1 MNNYMNVLVEN
12 RQEAIDL
19 INKHY
24 PLSYNLDEESKER
37 AGYPIYRSEE
47 EYYTYFCDLGCR
59 IELNLASGETVNY
72 FWKTPNYNYTVAPQ
86 YTKKN
91 VTFRQFH

>member
-1 MNNYMNVLVEN
+1 MVSSIQVEDK
-12 RQEAIDL
+12 QEAINL
-19 INKHY
+19 INNGH
-24 PLSYNLDEESKER
+24 PLTYNLDKVSTER

-59 IELNLASGETVNY
+59 IELNLANGDTVNY
-72 FWKTPNYNYTVAPQ
+72 FWKKPDYNYTTAPI
-86 YTKKN
+86 YSKKN

>member
-1 MNNYMNVLVEN
+1 MVSIQVKD
-12 RQEAIDL
+12 RQEAITL
-19 INKHY
+19 INNGH
-24 PLSYNLDEESKER
+24 PLTYNLDKVSTER

-59 IELNLASGETVNY
+59 IELNLANGDTVNY
-72 FWKTPNYNYTVAPQ
+72 FWKKPSYNYTVAPI
-86 YTKKN
+86 YSKKN

>member
-1 MNNYMNVLVEN
+1 MVSSIQVKD
-12 RQEAIDL
+12 RQEAIAL
-19 INKHY
+19 IHKDY
-24 PLSYNLDEESKER
+24 PRTYNLDEASKER

-59 IELNLASGETVNY
+59 IELNLSNGDTVNY
-72 FWKTPNYNYTVAPQ
+72 FWKKPSYDYAVVPQ

>member
-1 MNNYMNVLVEN
+1 MESLIQVKD
-12 RQEAIDL
+12 RQEAISL
-19 INKHY
+19 IHRDY
-24 PLSYNLDEESKER
+24 PLTYNLDEVSKER

-59 IELNLASGETVNY
+59 IELNLSNGDTVNY
-72 FWKTPNYNYTVAPQ
+72 VWRKPDFNYTTAPK
-86 YTKKN
+86 YSKKN

>member
-1 MNNYMNVLVEN
+1 MKKYMSILVES

-24 PLSYNLDEESKER
+24 PLTYELEADSKER

-72 FWKTPNYNYTVAPQ
+72 YWKTPSYNYTTAPR
-86 YTKKN
+86 YSKRN
-91 VTFRQFH
+91 ATFRAFH

>member
-1 MNNYMNVLVEN
+1 MNVLVQN

-19 INKHY
+19 IYKHY
-24 PLSYNLDEESKER
+24 PLTYNLDKVSKER

-59 IELNLASGETVNY
+59 IELNLASGETINY
-72 FWKTPNYNYTVAPQ
+72 FWKTLSYNYTVSPR
-86 YTKKN
+86 YTKRN
-91 VTFRQFH
+91 TTFRQYH